1 MPGAGN
7 FRVSSR
13 TSPATAATTPSS
25 LGLATTRSIQAAI
38 CAISASPM
46 PRLVTDGDPRRIPEG
61 SNGLRVS

>member
-7 FRVSSR
+7 FRVSSL
-13 TSPATAATTPSS
+13 TSPATAATTSS
-25 LGLATTRSIQAAI
+25 LGLPTTRSIQAAI